1 MPPKKP
7 SPVKAPSKTTAKP
20 PAKPAAGRG
29 GPAKKGPPQVTG
41 SKKPGI
47 APATKGGKPAK
58 ELTPQPQKKAWTKED
73 EAARKIQTKIR
84 QFLAKKQ
91 LEKKRKEKMA
101 YNELMDKLEREAFVK
116 LVKMEQE
123 EAEKLRQKEEE
134 ERRRKRE
141 EAARKKRVLEAAF
154 EGDTD
159 VIISVLNEVS
169 GLDDKNGIGH
179 DVIGRNLRSKHLMN
193 IVECDDAN
201 GNTPLSEAASGG
213 NVDTIKMLIEKGA
226 DPNTQGQ
233 FQRTPLYRAAFAGH
247 LEACEVLLQNGA
259 DPRIYASDGMMPSQV
274 ASVQAVVHL
283 LENWDISQ
291 TEVLLQKLEAD
302 KEMRKE
308 EERKRREAE
317 QSKLEAALAEVQKE
331 YDIAQK
337 KLEYA
342 YNELNKRITEH
353 DTAAGMGFDR
363 PDLTIQAIH
372 DQEGEVEILKIN
384 LEKARSKLSA
394 AKLKLREQQRD
405 KGDVGE
411 EDLPGLKVQV
421 RELDDVLFRDVGN
434 KIKDSGKWPLIIDT
448 TGQAATFL
456 RYRDTN
462 YIRALSPVDME
473 QDRARLAILGAIR
486 YGKPLVVDM
495 MEVDMFEAIS
505 DRWDGISKG
514 LMENIMDKSITREEK
529 YLPLIKPTDGDEY
542 QKNKFNEYRTS
553 RFKLF
558 IITKNPYPPESLT
571 ERMYLIRI
579 HVPL

>member
-7 SPVKAPSKTTAKP
+7 APAKAPSKTTAKT

-29 GPAKKGPPQVTG
+29 GPAKKGQPQAPGT
-41 SKKPGI
+41 KKPGI
-47 APATKGGKPAK
+47 PPATKGGKPGK
-58 ELTPQPQKKAWTKED
+58 ESTPQSQKKVWTKED
-73 EAARKIQTKIR
+73 EAAKKIQKQVR

-91 LEKKRKEKMA
+91 LEKKRKEKMV
-101 YNELMDKLEREAFVK
+101 YDELMDKLEKEAFVK

-123 EAEKLRQKEEE
+123 AAEKLRQKEEE

-159 VIISVLNEVS
+159 IIISVLNEVS

-179 DVIGRNLRSKHLMN
+179 DVIGRNLRNKHLMN

-226 DPNTQGQ
+226 DPNTRGH
-233 FQRTPLYRAAFAGH
+233 FQRTPLYRAAFSGH
-247 LEACEVLLQNGA
+247 LEACQVLLQNGA

-274 ASVQAVVHL
+274 ASVQAVVDL
-283 LENWDISQ
+283 LENWDVSQ
-291 TEVLLQKLEAD
+291 TEVLLQKLEAA
-302 KEMRKE
+302 KELRKE

-342 YNELNKRITEH
+342 YNELNKRISEH
-353 DTAAGMGFDR
+353 DTAVGMGFDR

-372 DQEGEVEILKIN
+372 DQEGEVEILKID
-384 LEKARSKLSA
+384 LEKTRSKLAA

-405 KGDVGE
+405 KGDGAE

-473 QDRARLAILGAIR
+473 QDKARLAILGAIR
-486 YGKPLVVDM
+486 
-495 MEVDMFEAIS
+495 
-505 DRWDGISKG
+505 
-514 LMENIMDKSITREEK
+514 

-553 RFKLF
+553 RFKFF
-558 IITKNPYPPESLT
+558 IITKNPFPPESLT
-571 ERMYLIRI
+571 ERMYLIRT
-579 HVPL
+579 HVPV